1 MKKTFKLFVAGLA
14 IVAISAGS
22 SFACIGLGCNTAAVN
37 GQQQSV
43 YGTQAYDSSP
53 TMWFESGASNGWSG
67 ASTFAGQN
75 GSFTADANGGI
86 KIPFVKSSADASGFT
101 GGQVNGQSAAFGGNS
116 AFWAPG
122 SSNFQG
128 AIASSDAVTGS
139 GAFAEGK
146 GGFLPTAATT
156 ATAAGEAGQGTSAF
170 SASTKPG
177 STASIY
183 AIEGNNASYNASS
196 KDCDLGLFKANAA
209 SVAGGSAHV
218 DGATMVKSEFG
229 GIPGQMKYAST
240 EGITG
245 NSGVATAYGEKLQ
258 TNVNGSGSMEQ
269 GSQVIGNNPSNW
281 AQSNAAGNFCYNN
294 TGWNAA
300 TGQGATA
307 GSTFSTLSNVPNGVS
322 SFTAAQQSSFAK

>member
-1 MKKTFKLFVAGLA
+1 MKKNFKSLFAAVAL
-14 IVAISAGS
+14 SALIATPA
-22 SFACIGLGCNTAAVN
+22 FACIGLGCNVAHVD
-37 GQQQSV
+37 GQQQTV
-43 YGTQAYDSSP
+43 YGTQAYDYSP
-53 TMWFESGASNGWSG
+53 TMWFESGFSSGSSG
-67 ASTFAGQN
+67 ASTFAGQS

-116 AFWAPG
+116 AFWVPG

-156 ATAAGEAGQGTSAF
+156 ATAAGDAAQNTGAYSTSQ
-170 SASTKPG
+170 KPG
-177 STASIY
+177 SYASIG
-183 AIEGNNASYNASS
+183 AGEGNIASYTASS
-196 KDCDLGLFKANAA
+196 KDFDLGLFNASAA

-269 GSQVIGNNPSNW
+269 ASQVVGNNTQNW
-281 AQSNAAGNFCYNN
+281 AQSSATGNFCYNN
-294 TGWNAA
+294 TGWNIA
-300 TGQGATA
+300 TGHGATF

-322 SFTAAQQSSFAK
+322 SFTTAQQSSFAK